1 VLTLRLYRAAHGVLL
16 ICDYIEFCA
25 RRKVM
30 RRVTDD
36 VILRRDSPSRD
47 PEPVRDRDAPSRDP
61 EPVGDMDW
69 G

>member
-16 ICDYIEFCA
+16 VCDYIEFCA
-25 RRKVM
+25 RRKAM
-30 RRVTDD
+30 RRLTDD
-36 VILRRDSPSRD
+36 VILRRDSPSRG
-47 PEPVRDRDAPSRDP
+47 PEPVRDRDAPSRGQ